1 MRQKKGWKKMGVKV
15 LAALTAMGLLWQPSD
30 INAAAWGRTS
40 DSYTAN
46 GTFHID
52 QFGEYDINAEV
63 TVTDG
68 VITAVEITG
77 ENFGGTYGDYNQS
90 VKLPEAIAGMAEKFI
105 GLGDTDRDG
114 IQELDAVSGATYSSN
129 GIKEAVMNALGL
141 EEEETSGNVP
151 SQVPE
156 AGTYQVTVAVRSDV
170 VDHSLVQTDTTQAV
184 LQVDDN
190 GQMKLS
196 YTMVS
201 GTDQE
206 PMYILGVNGY
216 YVKNDRSGTL
226 SMDGVVYNTAQAG
239 DYTVVTDVTYP
250 LSGLSQYYYTNTSLY
265 VPAMSNLNGE
275 INGIYFENGHF
286 SVDTIATVYW
296 DTLTK
301 QGNSSMEITANVAE
315 NISAPSY
322 GVSVP
327 SSLAMGGL
335 STRQDNIKPYE
346 IKISAE
352 DKDGLVTVTAPDQG
366 NLKND
371 GEESLRFYNDF
382 GTQIFNAS
390 DGSVSTETEA
400 ARANTLKAA
409 QTEESSNIKTDTGST
424 EGGTPLYGNILI
436 SAADVSG
443 AAPGNY
449 TGTTTFTISYS
460 ESGEDPD
467 NPGGEDPDN
476 PGGEDPDTP
485 GGEDPDNPDSEDGG
499 QDQNMEAGR
508 YTVDVALWH
517 ATNNT
522 LSMGNAALNPQG
534 VIVVD
539 KDGNMSLQ
547 MTFQSLNISGIE
559 GYLYRMKKV
568 DMSTVVYNQYHFP
581 SSYEAEDAQILE
593 TFEGIYDSFN
603 DPDSPSYD
611 ANTGGNEYPRI
622 ISIPIEPEEDMNY
635 VEIYVPV
642 MESIGA
648 GQGTQLA
655 RLHINW
661 DSVEKI
667 SDDPGTEDPGIDDPG
682 TEEPGTE
689 DPGTDE
695 PDGGD
700 PDDGSALD
708 IRNLDD
714 GVYALTGRMVK
725 VDKTTLSMSDNAI
738 NHTIKLT
745 VADGKYDLTLD
756 FRGLTIGDRR
766 GYLSELKYY
775 LTGYTLDEYGNPV
788 GDLADVTIDSY
799 QTNEDG
805 SLVSDQYGTDYPDFV
820 TFEMIPEA
828 LEDGYVP
835 LQVFVPI
842 MESIAAGTGNQPVF
856 LSLDWSTIKKT
867 SEDDPDFDNDAD
879 GGDENNNGNDSN
891 NGNGNNNGTTA
902 PTGGSGLTGGS
913 SLNGGSSLT
922 GGSSLGSSSLGN
934 SSLGSGSSLKNGL
947 STASGAKT
955 GDETDFA
962 YVWLLLLAGGVTAA
976 CVVRIRYN
984 RRK

>member
-1 MRQKKGWKKMGVKV
+1 
-15 LAALTAMGLLWQPSD
+15 
-30 INAAAWGRTS
+30 
-40 DSYTAN
+40 
-46 GTFHID
+46 
-52 QFGEYDINAEV
+52 
-63 TVTDG
+63 
-68 VITAVEITG
+68 
-77 ENFGGTYGDYNQS
+77 
-90 VKLPEAIAGMAEKFI
+90 MAEKFI

-114 IQELDAVSGATYSSN
+114 IQGLDAVSGATYSSN

-151 SQVPE
+151 AQVPE

-170 VDHSLVQTDTTQAV
+170 VDHSLVQTDTAQAV
-184 LQVDDN
+184 LQVDES

-216 YVKNDRSGTL
+216 YVNNDRAGAL
-226 SMDGVVYNTAQAG
+226 SMDGVDYNTTSSG

-250 LSGLSQYYYTNTSLY
+250 LSGLSQYYYTNTYLY

-275 INGIYFENGHF
+275 ISGIYFENGHF
-286 SVDTIATVYW
+286 SVDTIVTVYW

-301 QGNSSMEITANVAE
+301 QGNDSSMEITANVAE
-315 NISAPSY
+315 NISSPSY

-327 SSLAMGGL
+327 SSIAMGGL
-335 STRQDNIKPYE
+335 STQQDNIKPYE

-352 DKDGLVTVTAPDQG
+352 NKEGLVTVTAPDQG
-366 NLKND
+366 NLENA
-371 GEESLRFYNDF
+371 GEKTLRFYNDF
-382 GTQIFNAS
+382 GTRIFNAS
-390 DGSVSTETEA
+390 DGSVSTATEA
-400 ARANTLKAA
+400 ARANTLNAVG
-409 QTEESSNIKTDTGST
+409 TDGSSNIETDTGDT
-424 EGGTPLYGNILI
+424 EGGTPLYGNITI
-436 SAADVSG
+436 TAEDVSN
-443 AAPGNY
+443 AVPGNY

-460 ESGEDPD
+460 ENGEDPDNPGGENPDNPGGEDPENPGGEDPD

-476 PGGEDPDTP
+476 PGGE
-485 GGEDPDNPDSEDGG
+485 EPDNPGSEDPG
-499 QDQNMEAGR
+499 QDQGMEAGI

-522 LSMGNAALNPQG
+522 LSMGNAALDPQG

-539 KDGNMSLQ
+539 EDGNMSLQ
-547 MTFQSLNISGIE
+547 LTFQSLNISGIE
-559 GYLYRMKKV
+559 GYLYRLKKV
-568 DMSTVVYNQYHFP
+568 DMSTVVYNQYNYP
-581 SSYEAEDAQILE
+581 SSYEAEDAEILE

-603 DPDSPSYD
+603 DPDSASYD
-611 ANTGGNEYPRI
+611 ANTGGNEYPRV
-622 ISIPIEPEEDMNY
+622 ISIPIEQDEDMNY

-655 RLHINW
+655 RLHIDW
-661 DSVEKI
+661 DSVEKV
-667 SDDPGTEDPGIDDPG
+667 SEDPGTEDPGTDDPGTEDPG
-682 TEEPGTE
+682 TEDPGTE
-689 DPGTDE
+689 DPGTDDPNE
-695 PDGGD
+695 ED
-700 PDDGSALD
+700 PDDSAPLD
-708 IRNLDD
+708 IRNLAD
-714 GVYALTGRMVK
+714 GVYSLTGRMVK

-745 VADGKYDLTLD
+745 VTDGKYYLTLD
-756 FRGLTIGDRR
+756 FRGLTIGDRL

-788 GDLADVTIDSY
+788 GDLGDVTVDSY

-805 SLVSDQYGTDYPDFV
+805 SRISDQYGTDYPDFV

-842 MESIAAGTGNQPVF
+842 MESIAAGTGTQPVF
-856 LSLDWSTIKKT
+856 LSLDWSTIEKT
-867 SEDDPDFDNDAD
+867 SEDDPDFNNDAD
-879 GGDENNNGNDSN
+879 GDDDSN
-891 NGNGNNNGTTA
+891 GGEDNNNGTTT
-902 PTGGSGLTGGS
+902 PTGSSGLTGGS
-913 SLNGGSSLT
+913 SLRGGSSLT
-922 GGSSLGSSSLGN
+922 GGSSLKGGSSLGS
-934 SSLGSGSSLKNGL
+934 SSLGSGSSLNSGL

-955 GDETDFA
+955 GDETNFA
-962 YVWLLLLAGGVTAA
+962 YVWILLLAGGVLLICA
-976 CVVRIRYN
+976 VRIRYN

>member
-1 MRQKKGWKKMGVKV
+1 MRQKKGWKKMGMKF
-15 LAALTAMGLLWQPSD
+15 LAAVTAIGLLWQPSD

-77 ENFGGTYGDYNQS
+77 DNFGGTYGDYNQN
-90 VKLPEAIAGMAEKFI
+90 VKLPAAIAGMAEKFI
-105 GLGDTDRDG
+105 GLGDTDREG
-114 IQELDAVSGATYSSN
+114 IQGLDAVSGATYSSN

-141 EEEETSGNVP
+141 EEEESSGNVP

-170 VDHSLVQTDTTQAV
+170 VDHSLVQADTTQAV

-216 YVKNDRSGTL
+216 YVNNDRSGTL

-275 INGIYFENGHF
+275 INGIYFENGRF

-301 QGNSSMEITANVAE
+301 QGNDSMEITANVAE
-315 NISAPSY
+315 NISSPSY

-335 STRQDNIKPYE
+335 STQQDNIKPYE

-352 DKDGLVTVTAPDQG
+352 GKDGLVTVTAPDQG
-366 NLKND
+366 DLKND
-371 GEESLRFYNDF
+371 GEKTLRFYNDF

-400 ARANTLKAA
+400 ARANTLNAV
-409 QTEESSNIKTDTGST
+409 QTEDSSNIETDTGDT
-424 EGGTPLYGNILI
+424 DEGTALYGNIMI
-436 SAADVSG
+436 TAADVSG
-443 AAPGNY
+443 AVPGNY

-460 ESGEDPD
+460 ESGEDPDSPGGEDPDTPGGEDPDTPGGEDPD

-485 GGEDPDNPDSEDGG
+485 GGEDPGTPGGEDDG
-499 QDQNMEAGR
+499 QDQNLEAGR

-522 LSMGNAALNPQG
+522 LSMGDAALNPQG

-547 MTFQSLNISGIE
+547 LTFQSLNISGIE

-568 DMSTVVYNQYHFP
+568 DMSTVVYNQYNYP
-581 SSYEAEDAQILE
+581 SSYEAEDVQILE
-593 TFEGIYDSFN
+593 TFEGVYDSFN
-603 DPDSPSYD
+603 DPDSSSYD

-622 ISIPIEPEEDMNY
+622 ISIPIEPDEDMNY

-655 RLHINW
+655 RLHIDW
-661 DSVEKI
+661 DSAEKI
-667 SDDPGTEDPGIDDPG
+667 SDDPG

-689 DPGTDE
+689 DPGKEDPGTEDPGTGDPGTE
-695 PDGGD
+695 DPGTGDPGTEDPDKED
-700 PDDGSALD
+700 PDDGSTLD
-708 IRNLDD
+708 IRNLAD
-714 GVYALTGRMVK
+714 GVYSLTGRMVK

-745 VADGKYDLTLD
+745 VTDGKYYLTLD
-756 FRGLTIGDRR
+756 FRGLTIGDRL

-788 GDLADVTIDSY
+788 GNLADVTIDSY

-820 TFEMIPEA
+820 TFEMIP
-828 LEDGYVP
+828 
-835 LQVFVPI
+835 Q
-842 MESIAAGTGNQPVF
+842 
-856 LSLDWSTIKKT
+856 
-867 SEDDPDFDNDAD
+867 
-879 GGDENNNGNDSN
+879 
-891 NGNGNNNGTTA
+891 
-902 PTGGSGLTGGS
+902 
-913 SLNGGSSLT
+913 
-922 GGSSLGSSSLGN
+922 
-934 SSLGSGSSLKNGL
+934 
-947 STASGAKT
+947 
-955 GDETDFA
+955 
-962 YVWLLLLAGGVTAA
+962 
-976 CVVRIRYN
+976 
-984 RRK
+984 